1 MVSLFGLR
9 SGPLAP
15 GPATRTEGQ
24 QRVLD
29 ALEALII
36 AEGFS
41 HLTVADIAD
50 KLHCSRRTLYDV
62 APTKDDL
69 VVMAVAQFVDRLL
82 ESMRDVAAA
91 VSNPVEALSALTQ
104 LGVDASAAFSPEFE
118 RDSMNNARTRSEV
131 GRFDIGLISMIRGL
145 IEDAIRLGE
154 FREGIN
160 ATLAAHACV
169 GALAA
174 IQDPAV
180 LADASATYGDA
191 VRQHFEIFIAGCTP
205 AKATRQVG
213 RDRRATRST

>member
-191 VRQHFEIFIAGCTP
+191 VRQHFEIFTAGCAP
-205 AKATRQVG
+205 AKSTRQVEK
-213 RDRRATRST
+213 DRRATRST

>member
-1 MVSLFGLR
+1 MSLFGLR

-15 GPATRTEGQ
+15 GLATRTEGQ

-29 ALEALII
+29 AFEALII

-41 HLTVADIAD
+41 HLTVADIAE

-69 VVMAVAQFVDRLL
+69 VVMAVSQFVDRLL
-82 ESMRDVAAA
+82 DAMRDVVAA
-91 VSNPVEALSALTQ
+91 VPDPVQALSALTQ
-104 LGVDASAAFSPEFE
+104 LGVDATAAFSPEFE
-118 RDSMNNARTRSEV
+118 RDSMHNARTRSEV

-154 FREGIN
+154 FRQGIN

-180 LADASATYGDA
+180 LADASASYGDA
-191 VRQHFEIFIAGCTP
+191 VRQHFEIFTAGCAPTKSTRP
-205 AKATRQVG
+205 AG
-213 RDRRATRST
+213 RDRRASRST